1 MTSPPS
7 TSIQHKR
14 VITHSVQH
22 EVRWD
27 YLVIAV
33 VVGYIA
39 VKLLGGIGA
48 GSSDDVSVDVEPTR
62 GDTTKALSGAWSGN

>member
-1 MTSPPS
+1 
-7 TSIQHKR
+7 
-14 VITHSVQH
+14 
-22 EVRWD
+22 VRWD